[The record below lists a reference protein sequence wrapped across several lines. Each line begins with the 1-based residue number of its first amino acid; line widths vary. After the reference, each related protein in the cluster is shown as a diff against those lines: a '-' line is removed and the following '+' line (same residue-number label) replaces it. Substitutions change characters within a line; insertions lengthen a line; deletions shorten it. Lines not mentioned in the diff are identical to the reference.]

1 MAAALTR
8 GVVAEL
14 LTIALTRSRE
24 DTLATAL
31 TEADDKLLTV
41 ALTQSD
47 PELLATALEVQGLLN
62 IFLCIVMLNIFPAGS
77 RNCHPR
83 RGPHQVQARPA
94 GGGAAGRYQGESQ
107 GRPHICK
114 EEIKK
119 YRKVCVR
126 F

>member
-47 PELLATALEVQGLLN
+47 PELLATALEVQGLIY
-62 IFLCIVMLNIFPAGS
+62 IFLH
-77 RNCHPR
+77 CH
-83 RGPHQVQARPA
+83 A
-94 GGGAAGRYQGESQ
+94 
-107 GRPHICK
+107 
-114 EEIKK
+114 K
-119 YRKVCVR
+119 Y
-126 F
+126 FSL

>member
-14 LTIALTRSRE
+14 LAIALTRSRE

-62 IFLCIVMLNIFPAGS
+62 IFMHS
-77 RNCHPR
+77 H
-83 RGPHQVQARPA
+83 
-94 GGGAAGRYQGESQ
+94 
-107 GRPHICK
+107 
-114 EEIKK
+114 
-119 YRKVCVR
+119 
-126 F
+126 